1 MALIP
6 SRLLGDLWHGRADLW
21 RVVHG
26 RLECLGLA
34 MKDKESYP
42 NRADLLPCEVIA
54 KELGV
59 SRQSVAN
66 IEAKALAKLKRE
78 LAKRGYQLEDFFR
91 E

>member
-1 MALIP
+1 M
-6 SRLLGDLWHGRADLW
+6 
-21 RVVHG
+21 
-26 RLECLGLA
+26 GLA
-34 MKDKESYP
+34 LNEKKTTP
-42 NRADLLPCEVIA
+42 NRGDFTADVIA

-66 IEAKALAKLKRE
+66 IEAKALKKLKRE